1 MSGTPSFG
9 DKDDRSGLRRREALG
24 AALAGGIALSA
35 PPSPAKAATGIRTLT
50 SPEQLRAA
58 YDHVIVGAGSAGCV
72 LAHRLGRA
80 GRRVLLIEAGLR
92 ADLPAVAIPPDWPRL
107 QESALDWRYVTTP
120 QPGLG
125 GRAITCPRGKAV
137 GGSSIINA
145 LAYQRG
151 HAAAY
156 DRWPAGW
163 RHADLLPYFKRA
175 ETFSG
180 GANAWRGGDGPL
192 HVLSLADVTD
202 RTPVAAAFMAAAQQS
217 GFPMTPDLGGELTT
231 GVGWNQLSIR
241 GHTRDDAAT
250 AYLDSLESASGGEAQ
265 VDLLA
270 GTEVLGLEIER
281 GRCLGVRLV
290 GRVVRPERDVL
301 LCAGAINSPR
311 LMMLS
316 GIGPADELRAL
327 GIPSAV
333 DLPDVGRHL
342 EDHPLLAGVAYQ
354 ARRDV
359 PVSHYNHADS
369 LLYVPH
375 ANPNESPDLLVMC
388 LSVPFVRPTVGPL
401 SAPAYVLVPC
411 LLQPQSR
418 GSVRLASNDPRTAA
432 IIDPNYLG
440 DPDDFAV
447 LTKGVDIAREIG
459 AAKAFDDWRAK
470 EVYPGPAWM
479 TEAGRTDF
487 IRRATDSFHH
497 PVGTCRIGTVVDEA
511 LQRKGYRRIA
521 RHRRLGPARP
531 AGGDEQRRRDRGR
544 REGRRPGAGGL
555 AQASSSA
562 IAFFTLGPL
571 RHAAAVID
579 HARDARGVDAVASP
593 ATARA

>member
-1 MSGTPSFG
+1 MSGTRSFEETDG
-9 DKDDRSGLRRREALG
+9 RGGLKRREAIG
-24 AALAGGIALSA
+24 AAMAGGIALSGLS
-35 PPSPAKAATGIRTLT
+35 SPARAASGIRTLT
-50 SPEQLRAA
+50 SPEQLRTA
-58 YDHVIVGAGSAGCV
+58 YHHVIVGAGSAGCV

-92 ADLPAVAIPPDWPRL
+92 ADLPAVAVPPAWPTL

-180 GANAWRGGDGPL
+180 GANAWRGGSGPL

-202 RTPVAAAFMAAAQQS
+202 RTQVAEAFMTAAQQA
-217 GFPMTPDLGGELTT
+217 GFRLTPDLGGEVTT
-231 GVGWNQLSIR
+231 GVGWNQLSIQ
-241 GHTRDDAAT
+241 GHRRDDAAT
-250 AYLDSLESASGGEAQ
+250 AYLDSLESASGETQ

-270 GTEVLGLEIER
+270 GTQVLGLEIER
-281 GRCLGVRLV
+281 GRCLGVRLA
-290 GRVVRPERDVL
+290 GRVVRSEGDVL
-301 LCAGAINSPR
+301 LCAGAIDSPR
-311 LMMLS
+311 LLMLS

-327 GIPSAV
+327 GLASAA

-342 EDHPLLAGVAYQ
+342 EDHLLLAGVAYQ
-354 ARRDV
+354 ARRPV
-359 PVSHYNHADS
+359 PPSHYNHADS

-375 ANPNESPDLLVMC
+375 ATAGESPDILVMC

-411 LLQPQSR
+411 HLRPRSR
-418 GSVRLASNDPRTAA
+418 GSVRLASSDPLAAA
-432 IIDPNYLG
+432 IIDPNYLAE
-440 DPDDFAV
+440 PDDLAV
-447 LTKGVDIAREIG
+447 LVKGVEIAREIG
-459 AAKAFDDWRAK
+459 AAKAFDDWRAS
-470 EVYPGPAWM
+470 EVYPGPAW
-479 TEAGRTDF
+479 TSEAGRHDF

-497 PVGTCRIGTVVDEA
+497 PTGTCRLGDVVDEA
-511 LQRKGYRRIA
+511 LRVKGIA
-521 RHRRLGPARP
+521 GLRVIDASVLPGPP
-531 AGGDEQRRRDRGR
+531 A
-544 REGRRPGAGGL
+544 AM
-555 AQASSSA
+555 
-562 IAFFTLGPL
+562 IN
-571 RHAAAVID
+571 AAVT
-579 HARDARGVDAVASP
+579 AVAE
-593 ATARA
+593 RASDLVLAG

>member
-1 MSGTPSFG
+1 MSGTPSIG
-9 DKDDRSGLRRREALG
+9 DDDGQGGLKRRAAIGAAMAGGLALSGLSTPAR
-24 AALAGGIALSA
+24 AAAGV
-35 PPSPAKAATGIRTLT
+35 RTLT
-50 SPEQLRAA
+50 SRSQLRAA

-80 GRRVLLIEAGLR
+80 GRRVLVIEAGLR
-92 ADLPAVAIPPDWPRL
+92 ATLPAVATPPAWPSL

-163 RHADLLPYFKRA
+163 RHADLLPYFRRA

-180 GANAWRGGDGPL
+180 GANAWRGGSGPL

-202 RTPVAAAFMAAAQQS
+202 RTPVAEAFMAAAQQA
-217 GFPMTPDLGGELTT
+217 GFPTTPDIGGEHTA
-231 GVGWNQLSIR
+231 GVGWNQLSIK
-241 GHTRDDAAT
+241 GHARDDAAT
-250 AYLDSLESASGGEAQ
+250 AYLDSLANGPGEAA

-270 GTEVLGLEIER
+270 GVQVLGFEVER
-281 GRCLGVRLV
+281 GRCLGVRLP
-290 GRVVRPERDVL
+290 GGIVRPEGDVL
-301 LCAGAINSPR
+301 LCAGAIDSPR
-311 LMMLS
+311 LLMLS

-327 GIPSAV
+327 GIPGNV

-354 ARRDV
+354 ARRAV
-359 PVSHYNHADS
+359 PASHYNHCDS

-375 ANPNESPDLLVMC
+375 ATPGESPDILVMC

-401 SAPAYVLVPC
+401 PAPAYVLVPC
-411 LLQPQSR
+411 HLQPRSR
-418 GSVRLASNDPRTAA
+418 GSVRLVSSDPRAAA

-440 DPDDFAV
+440 EPEDLAV
-447 LTKGVDIAREIG
+447 LAKGVEIAREIG

-470 EVYPGPAWM
+470 EVYPGPAW
-479 TEAGRTDF
+479 TSEAGRTDF

-497 PVGTCRIGTVVDEA
+497 PVGTCRIGAVVDER
-511 LQRKGYRRIA
+511 LRVKGIA
-521 RHRRLGPARP
+521 GLRVIDASVLPGLPA
-531 AGGDEQRRRDRGR
+531 AMCN
-544 REGRRPGAGGL
+544 
-555 AQASSSA
+555 
-562 IAFFTLGPL
+562 
-571 RHAAAVID
+571 AAVT
-579 HARDARGVDAVASP
+579 AVAEKASDLIL
-593 ATARA
+593 AG

>member
-1 MSGTPSFG
+1 MIRTRSL
-9 DKDDRSGLRRREALG
+9 DDSDSRGGLKRRDAIG
-24 AALAGGIALSA
+24 AAMAGGVALAGLS
-35 PPSPAKAATGIRTLT
+35 SPAKAAGGVCTLT
-50 SPEQLRAA
+50 SPEQLRAS

-92 ADLPAVAIPPDWPRL
+92 TDLPAVTTPPAWPTL
-107 QESALDWRYVTTP
+107 QESALDWRYMTTP

-180 GANAWRGGDGPL
+180 GANAWRGGSGPL

-202 RTPVAAAFMAAAQQS
+202 RTQVAAAFMAAAQQA
-217 GFPMTPDLGGELTT
+217 GFPLTPDLGGEVTT
-231 GVGWNQLSIR
+231 GVGWNQLSIE
-241 GHTRDDAAT
+241 GHRRDDAAT
-250 AYLDSLESASGGEAQ
+250 AYLDSLESGPGEAP

-281 GRCLGVRLV
+281 GRCLGVRLA
-290 GRVVRPERDVL
+290 GRIVRPEGDVL
-301 LCAGAINSPR
+301 LCAGAIDSPR
-311 LMMLS
+311 LLMLS

-327 GIPSAV
+327 GIASAA

-342 EDHPLLAGVAYQ
+342 EDHLLLAGVAYQ
-354 ARRDV
+354 ARRPV
-359 PVSHYNHADS
+359 PASHYNHCDS

-375 ANPNESPDLLVMC
+375 ATAGESPEILVMC

-411 LLQPQSR
+411 HLRPRSR
-418 GSVRLASNDPRTAA
+418 GSIRLASSDPRAAA

-440 DPDDFAV
+440 EPDDLAV
-447 LTKGVDIAREIG
+447 LAKGVEIAREIG
-459 AAKAFDDWRAK
+459 AAKAFDDWRAS
-470 EVYPGPAWM
+470 EVYPGPDWAS
-479 TEAGRTDF
+479 EAGRHDF

-497 PVGTCRIGTVVDEA
+497 PTGTCRLGDVVDEA
-511 LQRKGYRRIA
+511 LRVKGIA
-521 RHRRLGPARP
+521 RLRVIDASVLPSPPA
-531 AGGDEQRRRDRGR
+531 AM
-544 REGRRPGAGGL
+544 
-555 AQASSSA
+555 
-562 IAFFTLGPL
+562 IN
-571 RHAAAVID
+571 AAVT
-579 HARDARGVDAVASP
+579 AVAE
-593 ATARA
+593 RASDLVLAG